1 MIVQSYQNKIVEEDE
16 EEEEE
21 DDVLADEFVRKTK
34 DEIMK
39 DLSF

>member
-1 MIVQSYQNKIVEEDE
+1 MIVQSYQNKIVEED
-16 EEEEE
+16 EEEE